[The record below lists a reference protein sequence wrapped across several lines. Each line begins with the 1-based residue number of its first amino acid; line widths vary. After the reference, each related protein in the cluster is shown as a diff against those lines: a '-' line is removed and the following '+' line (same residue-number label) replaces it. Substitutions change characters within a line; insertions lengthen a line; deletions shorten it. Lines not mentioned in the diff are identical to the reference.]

1 MGNQSTVVTREDL
14 EKLAA
19 QLDDMI
25 VAADDAGDERLSK
38 ALNRACDAIEEA
50 GDAIAL
56 DLPVWGVVL
65 DGRVIVRG
73 VFRREAIE
81 AAGPLGR
88 GASVR
93 RIARGEG

>member
-1 MGNQSTVVTREDL
+1 MSNQSNVVTREDL

-25 VAADDAGDERLSK
+25 CAADDAGDERLSK

-65 DGRVIVRG
+65 DGRLVAEG
-73 VFRREAIE
+73 LFRREAIE

-88 GASVR
+88 GAMVR
-93 RIARGEG
+93 RISRGES